1 MSVLSIAFDTFSGR
15 KYIRIGSSIFDGTGL
30 EWNPINSYTT
40 NLMVKVK
47 PGTYSK
53 PPMLH

>member
-53 PPMLH
+53 PPMLD